1 MASSIT
7 RRHPRTADRLLIYI
21 SGVHGGANP
30 SPGVG
35 IARSLRVAFPDAHL
49 VAVDYSP
56 DSSGL
61 LWPDFDEGLV
71 RPPWQAIDLRA
82 HAAFV
87 ASRLSEGA
95 IWISGLDLE
104 IRLLTQR
111 LRSRT
116 HLPLPP
122 RPAIQMAAKPPF
134 RLGRLLGVGLPPFLS
149 LAAASDVDLG
159 RFCRL
164 HGWPLWVKGTH
175 YDAVPIWSWYE
186 VGPVIAQLAEAWG
199 GKDQLFLQAH
209 VAGQDVTIA
218 FAARKGK
225 LLGAAFLEKLDRTH
239 QGKVWSGQVSRV
251 PADLER
257 RLRRLLR
264 LTKWSGG
271 GELECVRDQQG
282 RLWLLECNPRFPAWI
297 YGAAQAG
304 YNLPA
309 LLVQAITGRLGA
321 KATTQNKAAFTRVV
335 VEVPAWAP

>member
-7 RRHPRTADRLLIYI
+7 RRPQRPGNRLRIYI
-21 SGVHGGANP
+21 SGVHGGTNP
-30 SPGVG
+30 SPGIG
-35 IARSLRVAFPDAHL
+35 IARSLRAAFPDAHL

-56 DSSGL
+56 RSSGL

-71 RPPWQAIDLRA
+71 RPPWQAIDLRT

-87 ASRLSEGA
+87 AARLSEGA

-104 IRLLTQR
+104 VRLLTQR
-111 LRSRT
+111 LRPRAG
-116 HLPLPP
+116 LPLPP
-122 RPAIQMAAKPPF
+122 RATMQMAAKPPF
-134 RLGRLLGVGLPPFLS
+134 RLGRLLKIGLPSFLP
-149 LAAASDVDLG
+149 LAASSDEDLG

-186 VGPVIAQLAEAWG
+186 TGPVIAQLAEAWG

-218 FAARKGK
+218 FAAWKGE

-251 PADLER
+251 PAALER
-257 RLRRLLR
+257 RLRRLVR

-271 GELECVRDQQG
+271 GELECVRDRQAN
-282 RLWLLECNPRFPAWI
+282 LWLLECNPRFPAWI

-309 LLVQAITGRLGA
+309 LLVQAITGKPGV
-321 KATTQNKAAFTRVV
+321 KAMQRYKASFTRVV

>member
-1 MASSIT
+1 MASSTIRPSAT
-7 RRHPRTADRLLIYI
+7 DRLRLYI

-35 IARSLRVAFPDAHL
+35 IARSLRTAFPDAHL

-56 DSSGL
+56 GSSGL
-61 LWPDFDEGLV
+61 GWPDFDEGLV
-71 RPPWQAIDLRA
+71 RPPWQAIDLKA
-82 HAAFV
+82 HVAFV
-87 ASRLSEGA
+87 ASLTARGA
-95 IWISGLDLE
+95 IWLSGLDLE
-104 IRLLTQR
+104 IRLLAQR
-111 LRSRT
+111 LRPRAG
-116 HLPLPP
+116 LPLPP
-122 RPAIQMAAKPPF
+122 WTTIQMAAKPPF
-134 RLGRLLGVGLPPFLS
+134 RLGRLMGVGLPPFFP
-149 LAAASDVDLG
+149 LAEADDVELG
-159 RFCRL
+159 QFCRL

-186 VGPVIAQLAEAWG
+186 AGPVIAQLAEAWG

-209 VAGQDVTIA
+209 AAGQDVTIA
-218 FAARKGK
+218 FAAWRGE
-225 LLGAAFLEKLDRTH
+225 LLGTAFLEKLDRTQ

-251 PADLER
+251 PPELER
-257 RLRRLLR
+257 RLRRLVR

-282 RLWLLECNPRFPAWI
+282 NLWLLECNPRFPAWI

-309 LLVQAITGRLGA
+309 LLVQAITGRSGA
-321 KATTQNKAAFTRVV
+321 KRTQRNKTSFTRVV